1 MSDKTKLTISSEQI
15 EDCFRYL
22 DELDR
27 FIVDAKPSIGTI
39 YRVKVR
45 DAHGQI
51 CSILN
56 KVKYPDGDN
65 PLLIEFK
72 RIVKKLK
79 EEMGDEKVTEI
90 LRNMFSKLAD

>member
-1 MSDKTKLTISSEQI
+1 MSKKTEFTISGKQI

-22 DELDR
+22 DELDS
-27 FIVDAKPSIGTI
+27 FIVSSKPSINTI
-39 YRVKVR
+39 YRVKIR

-56 KVKYPDGDN
+56 SVKYPDGDN

-90 LRNMFSKLAD
+90 LRSMFSKLAN